1 MERYIEAI
9 YVLQNEDESAS
20 ITDIAAARAV
30 KAPSVTYIVR
40 RLRDLGLVN
49 YKRYGSVTLTPK
61 GLKLAEELERTHGAL
76 KWFFMLIGVDEKI
89 ADSDACELEHFVAP
103 LTVEKLT
110 EFAEW
115 VKGAPKD
122 PIWIQHFRE
131 YQRTGKRIEECSPD

>member
-9 YVLQNEDESAS
+9 YALQNEGGSAS
-20 ITDIAAARAV
+20 ITDIAKVQKV

-49 YKRYGSVTLTPK
+49 YKRYGSVTLTSK

-122 PIWIQHFRE
+122 PTWIQHFRE
-131 YQRTGKRIEECSPD
+131 YQRTGKRIAECS